1 MLIVIIEL
9 LGGGPGFKGAPFLH
23 RRCGVLHDVRG
34 EGILGSQGSGA
45 TLQIRT
51 ADKAGECIRDMW
63 LGLRDSTVQL

>member
-1 MLIVIIEL
+1 MLIVIIEF

-23 RRCGVLHDVRG
+23 RRLHDVRG